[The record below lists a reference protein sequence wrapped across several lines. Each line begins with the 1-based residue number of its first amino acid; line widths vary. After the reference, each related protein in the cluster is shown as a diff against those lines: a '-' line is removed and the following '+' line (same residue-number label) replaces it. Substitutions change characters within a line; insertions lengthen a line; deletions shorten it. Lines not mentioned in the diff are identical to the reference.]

1 MQLGYGIAGL
11 WRRLEAAAL
20 IQPLA
25 WELPYASGATLK
37 RPPPPKKRR
46 EKEKK
51 IHHIKR
57 MKGNNPHHHLIDAK
71 KSI

>member
-1 MQLGYGIAGL
+1 MQFGYGIAEL
-11 WRRLEAAAL
+11 WHRLAAAAL

-37 RPPPPKKRR
+37 RPPPKKE
-46 EKEKK
+46 EKNKK

-57 MKGNNPHHHLIDAK
+57 MKGNNPHHHRIDAK